1 MNQKNP
7 IKQIQ
12 KQKAIKILKKLQD
25 DEETPEEHN
34 ENLAAEK
41 EKKRSLFLF
50 SLWIITTFV

>member
-50 SLWIITTFV
+50 SL